1 MIRRPPRSTRTD
13 TLFPYTTLFRSRV
26 RADRLVFFQT
36 IQAGPERLGV
46 LEGQGVLRRLPEPS
60 FELLALGQR
69 AVRRHQTGMP
79 ALGNVDRW
87 DSVHTFQDAAHGR
100 PPSSRRRAAR
110 ACEMYFSDRKS
121 TRLNS
126 SH

>member
-1 MIRRPPRSTRTD
+1 MTHTFPPQRSSDLLSHEVLRV
-13 TLFPYTTLFRSRV
+13 RHQRCRRV

-79 ALGNVDRW
+79 ALGNVR
-87 DSVHTFQDAAHGR
+87 SEEHTSELQSLMRISYAVF
-100 PPSSRRRAAR
+100 
-110 ACEMYFSDRKS
+110 
-121 TRLNS
+121 RLKNK
-126 SH
+126 